1 MTPPSSINLN
11 LKTPDVLNISDYKK
25 IHPFIK
31 TLFQETR
38 ETFPLAG
45 RLIYFLKKSE
55 KVANDSTILS
65 LVKGYSMDIVETP
78 YQPKTPIRAILNQV
92 QEKLVS
98 QEVKEVLEKGT
109 IREASH
115 CKD

>member
-11 LKTPDVLNISDYKK
+11 LKTPDVLNFSFYKK
-25 IHPFIK
+25 VHPFVK
-31 TLFQETR
+31 TLFKETR
-38 ETFPLAG
+38 ESFPLAG
-45 RLIYFLKKSE
+45 TLIYFLKNLE
-55 KVANDSTILS
+55 KVASHSTILS

-78 YQPKTPIRAILNQV
+78 YQPKTPIRTKLNPV
-92 QEKLVS
+92 QEKLVL